1 MRFNRKKNKWP
12 FAISVCVVLT
22 LFYFSLPKVLFT
34 DSYSTVLV
42 DQNNNLLCASIAS
55 DGQWRFPERDTV
67 SDKFKMAIVA
77 YEDKRFYH
85 HFGIDPISIGR
96 AIQQNIRSKKISS
109 GASTITMQ
117 VIRLM
122 RKNRARTFFEKMREF
137 ILATRLE
144 LRHSKNE
151 ILSLYSAHAPFGG
164 NVVGLEAACWRYF
177 GRPAD
182 ELSWAEAAMLAVLP
196 NNPSLIHLGKNRI
209 LLKAKRDRL
218 LTKLHREGKFDQL
231 DLDLAKAEPIP
242 DNPLSLPRLTP
253 HLLDRAIKEGKSQQ
267 KIITTID
274 HVLQQQAQSV
284 LRDHMEHLRANQIF
298 NAAALVVDV
307 KTGNT
312 LIYVGNVEA
321 GSQHE
326 EHVDVI
332 NSPRSTGSILK
343 PFLYAAML
351 DEGKMLPK
359 TLQADI
365 PITINGF
372 SPKNFSNQ
380 FDGVVPADQ
389 ALIRSLNI
397 PAVDELR
404 EFRYE
409 KFYELLK
416 NTGFTTLNKPSDHY
430 GLSLI
435 LGGAEGTLWDITG
448 IYASM
453 ARTLNNYFEHPG
465 KNRYY
470 KSDFHPLQYSV
481 SSSTFLVSG
490 YQSPATGNLQ
500 PGTTISESS
509 WLSASSI
516 YLTFDALKE
525 LYRPG
530 EETGWKYF
538 SSAKKIAWKTGTSHG
553 LRDGWA
559 VGVNPNYAVGVWVGN
574 ADGEGRPGLTGTETA
589 APILFDLFALLP
601 GKTWFDTP
609 ESEMQRISVCSKSGY
624 RPSEFCEKVDTMWV
638 DKSGLVT
645 SACPFHKK
653 IHISQ
658 DRKWRVHSGC
668 EELNKMTSANW
679 FVLPPVQAFYYQRG
693 NEYLPLPPFK
703 KGCDSN
709 TISNTFDLI
718 YPKQNTKIFIPR
730 QLVGNNGQVIFEAFH
745 SDPNAVIYWH
755 MDGIFF
761 GKTTKTHNLGLNP
774 EHGSHELT
782 LIDSRGESITRSF
795 EVL

>member
-1 MRFNRKKNKWP
+1 MRFDWKKFEWP
-12 FAISVCVVLT
+12 FAISICVLLT
-22 LFYFSLPKVLFT
+22 LFYFSLPEVLFV
-34 DSYSTVLV
+34 DSYSTVLE
-42 DQNNNLLCASIAS
+42 DRNNNLLSASIAS
-55 DGQWRFPERDTV
+55 DGQWRFPERDTI
-67 SDKFKMAIVA
+67 SDKFKTAIVA
-77 YEDKRFYH
+77 YEDKRFYQ

-117 VIRLM
+117 VIRLH
-122 RKNRARTFFEKMREF
+122 RKNRARTFFEKIIEF

-196 NNPSLIHLGKNRI
+196 NNPSLIHLGKNRS

-218 LTKLHREGKFDQL
+218 LSKLHREGKL
-231 DLDLAKAEPIP
+231 NEMDLDLAKAEPIP

-253 HLLDRAIKEGKSQQ
+253 HLLGRAIKEGKSEQ

-274 HVLQQQAQSV
+274 YTLQQQAQSV
-284 LRDHMEHLRANQIF
+284 LRDHMERLRANQIF

-307 KTGNT
+307 KTGNA
-312 LIYVGNVEA
+312 LVYIGNVEA

-326 EHVDVI
+326 EQVDVI

-343 PFLYAAML
+343 PILYAAML

-380 FDGVVPADQ
+380 FHGAVPADQ

-397 PAVDELR
+397 PAVEELR

-416 NTGFTTLNKPSDHY
+416 NTGLTTLDKPPDHY

-448 IYASM
+448 VYASM
-453 ARTLNNYFEHPG
+453 ARTLNNYFDHPG
-465 KNRYY
+465 KNRYN

-525 LYRPG
+525 LYRPD
-530 EETGWKYF
+530 EETGWRF
-538 SSAKKIAWKTGTSHG
+538 FNSAKKIAWKTGTSHG

-559 VGVNPNYAVGVWVGN
+559 VGVNPDYAVGVWVGN

-601 GKTWFDTP
+601 GKTWFSSP
-609 ESEMQRISVCSKSGY
+609 ESEMALISVCSNSGY
-624 RPSEFCEKVDTMWV
+624 RSTEFCEKIDTLWV
-638 DKSGLVT
+638 AKPGLVT
-645 SACPFHKK
+645 AACPFHKK
-653 IHISQ
+653 IHLSL
-658 DRKWRVHSGC
+658 DKKWRVHSGC
-668 EELNKMTSANW
+668 EELNKMTPASW
-679 FVLPPVQAFYYQRG
+679 FVLPPVQAYYYQRQV
-693 NEYLPLPPFK
+693 EYPPLPPFK

-709 TISNTFDLI
+709 RILGTLDLI
-718 YPKQNTKIFIPR
+718 YPKQNARIFIPR
-730 QLVGNNGQVIFEAFH
+730 QLGGNNGQVIFEAVH
-745 SDPNAVIYWH
+745 SDPKAVIYWH

-761 GKTTKTHNLGLNP
+761 GKTSKTHNLGLKP
-774 EHGSHELT
+774 EKGSHEVT
-782 LIDSRGESITRSF
+782 LVDSQGESIKRSF

>member
-55 DGQWRFPERDTV
+55 DGQWRFPKRDTV

-122 RKNRARTFFEKMREF
+122 RKNRARTFFEKMIEF

-231 DLDLAKAEPIP
+231 ELDLAKAEPIP

-274 HVLQQQAQSV
+274 HVLQQQAQRV

-312 LIYVGNVEA
+312 LVYVGNVEA

-416 NTGFTTLNKPSDHY
+416 N
-430 GLSLI
+430 
-435 LGGAEGTLWDITG
+435 
-448 IYASM
+448 
-453 ARTLNNYFEHPG
+453 
-465 KNRYY
+465 
-470 KSDFHPLQYSV
+470 
-481 SSSTFLVSG
+481 
-490 YQSPATGNLQ
+490 
-500 PGTTISESS
+500 
-509 WLSASSI
+509 
-516 YLTFDALKE
+516 
-525 LYRPG
+525 
-530 EETGWKYF
+530 
-538 SSAKKIAWKTGTSHG
+538 
-553 LRDGWA
+553 
-559 VGVNPNYAVGVWVGN
+559 
-574 ADGEGRPGLTGTETA
+574 
-589 APILFDLFALLP
+589 
-601 GKTWFDTP
+601 
-609 ESEMQRISVCSKSGY
+609 
-624 RPSEFCEKVDTMWV
+624 
-638 DKSGLVT
+638 
-645 SACPFHKK
+645 
-653 IHISQ
+653 
-658 DRKWRVHSGC
+658 
-668 EELNKMTSANW
+668 
-679 FVLPPVQAFYYQRG
+679 
-693 NEYLPLPPFK
+693 
-703 KGCDSN
+703 
-709 TISNTFDLI
+709 
-718 YPKQNTKIFIPR
+718 
-730 QLVGNNGQVIFEAFH
+730 
-745 SDPNAVIYWH
+745 
-755 MDGIFF
+755 
-761 GKTTKTHNLGLNP
+761 
-774 EHGSHELT
+774 
-782 LIDSRGESITRSF
+782 
-795 EVL
+795 

>member
-1 MRFNRKKNKWP
+1 M
-12 FAISVCVVLT
+12 
-22 LFYFSLPKVLFT
+22 PKVLFV
-34 DSYSTVLV
+34 DSYSTVLE
-42 DQNNNLLCASIAS
+42 DRNKSLLSASIAS
-55 DGQWRFPERDTV
+55 DGQWRFPEGEII
-67 SDKFKMAIVA
+67 SEKFITAIVA
-77 YEDKRFYH
+77 YEDKRFYQ
-85 HFGIDPISIGR
+85 HFGVDPISIVR
-96 AIQQNIRSKKISS
+96 AIQQNIRLKKIRS

-117 VIRLM
+117 VIRLS
-122 RKNRARTFFEKMREF
+122 RKNRARTFFEKIVEF
-137 ILATRLE
+137 ILASRLE

-151 ILSLYSAHAPFGG
+151 ILSLYSTHAPFGG

-177 GRPAD
+177 GRPAN

-218 LTKLHREGKFDQL
+218 LTKLHKEGKLDQL
-231 DLDLAKAEPIP
+231 ELDLAKAEPIP

-253 HLLDRAIKEGKSQQ
+253 HLLDRAIKEGKTQQ

-274 HVLQQQAQSV
+274 YPLQQQAQSV
-284 LRDHMEHLRANQIF
+284 LRDHMERLRANQIF
-298 NAAALVVDV
+298 NSAALVVDV
-307 KTGNT
+307 KTGNA
-312 LIYVGNVEA
+312 LVYIGNVEA

-326 EHVDVI
+326 EQVDVI

-343 PFLYAAML
+343 PILYAAML

-359 TLQADI
+359 TLQPDI

-380 FDGVVPADQ
+380 FDGAVPADQ

-397 PAVDELR
+397 PAVEELR

-416 NTGFTTLNKPSDHY
+416 NTGFTTLNKPADHY

-448 IYASM
+448 VYASM
-453 ARTLNNYFEHPG
+453 ARTLNNYFDHPG
-465 KNRYY
+465 KNRYN

-516 YLTFDALKE
+516 YLTFEALKE

-530 EETGWKYF
+530 EETGWRYF
-538 SSAKKIAWKTGTSHG
+538 NSAKKIAWKTGTSHG

-559 VGVNPNYAVGVWVGN
+559 VGVNPEYAVGVWVGN

-589 APILFDLFALLP
+589 APILFDLFALLT
-601 GKTWFDTP
+601 GKTWFSSP
-609 ESEMQRISVCSKSGY
+609 QSEMALISVCSKSGY
-624 RPSEFCEKVDTMWV
+624 RSTEFCQKVDTMWV
-638 DKSGLVT
+638 AKPGLVT
-645 SACPFHKK
+645 MACPFHKK
-653 IHISQ
+653 IHLSQ
-658 DRKWRVHSGC
+658 EKKWRVHSGC
-668 EELNKMTSANW
+668 EELHKMTPANL
-679 FVLPPVQAFYYQRG
+679 FVLPPIQAY
-693 NEYLPLPPFK
+693 
-703 KGCDSN
+703 
-709 TISNTFDLI
+709 
-718 YPKQNTKIFIPR
+718 
-730 QLVGNNGQVIFEAFH
+730 
-745 SDPNAVIYWH
+745 
-755 MDGIFF
+755 
-761 GKTTKTHNLGLNP
+761 
-774 EHGSHELT
+774 
-782 LIDSRGESITRSF
+782 
-795 EVL
+795 